1 MSSSEQD
8 FSANGEYDDEYYLR
22 SLTPPPN
29 HAMRDEIE
37 ISDSEDE
44 ETEIIYT
51 PPRSIPKPI
60 RGGGRAIPTVR
71 GLGDEV

>member
-1 MSSSEQD
+1 
-8 FSANGEYDDEYYLR
+8 
-22 SLTPPPN
+22 
-29 HAMRDEIE
+29 MRDEIE